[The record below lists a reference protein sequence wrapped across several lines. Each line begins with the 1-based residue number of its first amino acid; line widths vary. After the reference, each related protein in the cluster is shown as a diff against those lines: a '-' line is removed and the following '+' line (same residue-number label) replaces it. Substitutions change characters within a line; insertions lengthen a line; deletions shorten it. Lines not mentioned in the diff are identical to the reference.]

1 MKMENKKF
9 VLIVVSEREI
19 ETPQFFAKFDEAQSE
34 MRRDYMEMLNGCHD
48 EGEIGDDY
56 AYLTSMNHDNV
67 DWKIFEI

>member
-1 MKMENKKF
+1 MGNKKF

-34 MRRDYMEMLNGCHD
+34 MRRDYMEMLKGCHD

-56 AYLTSMNHDNV
+56 AYLTSKNHDNV
-67 DWKIFEI
+67 DWKIFKI